1 MKVFIKNMKLI
12 IQVPCLNE
20 EKTLPQVFKSM
31 PKVIPGVDKIET
43 LIIDDGS
50 TDKTIEVAKKL
61 GVNHIVRHKTNKG
74 LATSFS
80 DGIHACLRLG
90 ADIIVNTD
98 GDNQYNQADIPK
110 LIKPILDGKAE
121 IVVGDR
127 QTSTIKHFSKLKK
140 ALQRLGSHLVR
151 VASGTNVPDAP
162 SGFRAYSRH
171 AAMSINIVTTFSY
184 VTETIIQAGKKRLAI
199 TEVKIRTNPKTR
211 ESRLFKSTFEHVRK
225 STVAIFRSYAMY
237 EPMRIF
243 LVSGALVFLIG
254 MIPYFRYMGMM
265 IFWGEAL
272 GGHIQSLIFGA
283 VFLILGFML
292 MVMGIMADL
301 LGINRKLLEDSLYR
315 LKKIEY
321 DHILKN
327 DLVVLRKAKREQ
339 KRRIIGIREQPQQ
352 YPAFQRSL

>member
-1 MKVFIKNMKLI
+1 MKLI
-12 IQVPCLNE
+12 VQIPCLNE
-20 EKTLPQVFKSM
+20 EKTLPLVLKSI
-31 PKVIPGVDKIET
+31 PKKIPGVDKLET

-50 TDKTIEVAKKL
+50 TDKTVAVAKKL
-61 GVNHIVRHKTNKG
+61 GVDHIITHRRNKG
-74 LATSFS
+74 LAISFS
-80 DGIHACLRLG
+80 DGVHACLRLG

-110 LIKPILDGKAE
+110 LIRPILKGQAD

-140 ALQRLGSHLVR
+140 GLQRLGSFLVR
-151 VASGTNVPDAP
+151 LASGTNVADAP
-162 SGFRAYSRH
+162 SGFRAYSRS

-199 TEVKIRTNPKTR
+199 THIAVRTNPKTR

-237 EPMRIF
+237 EPMKIF
-243 LVSGALVFLIG
+243 LVSGVFVLLLG
-254 MIPYFRYMGMM
+254 TIPYFRYLFMM
-265 IFWGEAL
+265 ISWGETI
-272 GGHIQSLIFGA
+272 GGHLQSLILGA
-283 VFLILGFML
+283 VFIILGFML
-292 MVMGIMADL
+292 VVMGVIADL

-321 DHILKN
+321 DHILKS
-327 DLVVLRKAKREQ
+327 DLVVIKRMKKREQ
-339 KRRIIGIREQPQQ
+339 RKGYLRAREAFTS
-352 YPAFQRSL
+352 YPRSFPSNA